1 MQIASLSPEQLE
13 ARFMLEEAPHWWLQ
27 SVTRGKKTLGKFR
40 EADHYASD
48 EERLLDA
55 WMQLEELLQTIPYGR
70 ADVILKKNKS
80 DNVQNSVTL
89 TVQWGNAPQRAG
101 RAAIGSSLA
110 PAHSAGSVTASAQ
123 NDGNMLL
130 YMLEMQKEAN
140 KREAEAREAAHA
152 REMETMRSLL
162 ETKFH
167 AQSLEAEIEGMGQ
180 PSLNEELIRS
190 VVDIGKAYL
199 MRPPTLP
206 PAQLGTAGQGSG
218 QVIDPPP
225 PPEVDAEGNRP
236 GERRFSVD
244 LALQHISVV
253 RKNLPEYHINDVLH
267 ALALFTQQ
275 QPDQAKSTVT
285 MLMQMVDSGR

>member
-1 MQIASLSPEQLE
+1 MQIASISPEQLE
-13 ARFMLEEAPHWWLQ
+13 ARFMLEEAPYWWLQ
-27 SVTRGKKTLGKFR
+27 SSARGKETLGKFR
-40 EADHYASD
+40 EEDHYASD
-48 EERLLDA
+48 EEKLLDS
-55 WMQLEELLQTIPYGR
+55 WMQLEELLGTIPYGR
-70 ADVILKKNKS
+70 AKVILKKNKS
-80 DNVQNSVTL
+80 DNLQNSITL
-89 TVQWGNAPQRAG
+89 TVQWGTAPQRAPG
-101 RAAIGSSLA
+101 RAGIGSSLA
-110 PAHSAGSVTASAQ
+110 PAGAPNQ
-123 NDGNMLL
+123 NNMLL

-140 KREAEAREAAHA
+140 KREAQAREAAHA

-199 MRPPTLP
+199 MRPPTQLP
-206 PAQLGTAGQGSG
+206 AAQLGTAGQGSG

-225 PPEVDAEGNRP
+225 PPPAVDAEGNRP
-236 GERRFSVD
+236 AERRFSVD

-275 QPDQAKSTVT
+275 QPDQAKSTVM